1 LINTFKPSVL
11 LSSASLVF
19 TALLP
24 VASWAAVDNQVPS
37 CYNIQG
43 LDQKPPKIDKEL
55 FLLIDQTTPLDDELK
70 RSVLSNVGQ
79 VAVPGSKF
87 VVGKFSSFGQ
97 GRYFEILA
105 AGAIE
110 PGLTQDKRD
119 SIGKKPL
126 AEFDSCLTKQADY
139 ARKLVAGSIR
149 KAFEGISPSLNRSD
163 IMDSFKRLSDRIR
176 TSEAKDKLVFLVSDM
191 IENSSVTSFYAKNT
205 VREIDPK
212 KEFQLSTD
220 HEVLPNT
227 GAARIYVLGA
237 GLIQAP
243 NQSKS
248 QNSEVYRE
256 PQKMI
261 ALRKFWEMYFS
272 AGGATLEEFGAPA
285 LVRPLGWATPLLL
298 GERK

>member
-1 LINTFKPSVL
+1 MKGIKPISVVF
-11 LSSASLVF
+11 SACMVL
-19 TALLP
+19 TTL
-24 VASWAAVDNQVPS
+24 ASPPARAAVENQVPS
-37 CYNIQG
+37 CYKIKDLGQP
-43 LDQKPPKIDKEL
+43 LPKINKEL
-55 FLLIDQTTPLDDELK
+55 FLLIDQTTPLDDDLK
-70 RSVLSNVGQ
+70 LSVLSNVGQ
-79 VAVPGSKF
+79 VAMPGSKF

-105 AGAIE
+105 AGTIE
-110 PGLTQDKRD
+110 PGLSQDQRD
-119 SIGKKPL
+119 SIGQKPL
-126 AEFDSCLTKQADY
+126 ADFDNCLVKQADY
-139 ARKLVAGSIR
+139 ARKLIAGSIR

-163 IMDSFKRLSDRIR
+163 IMDSVKRLSERVR
-176 TSEAKDKLVFLVSDM
+176 TSDAKDKLVFLVSDM

-212 KEFQLSTD
+212 KELQLSTEN
-220 HEVLPNT
+220 EVLPNT
-227 GAARIYVLGA
+227 GAARVYVLGA
-237 GLIQAP
+237 GLIQNP

-248 QNSEVYRE
+248 QNSDVYRE

-285 LVRPLGWATPLLL
+285 LVRPLTWATLPLA